1 MTYFPMEQLG
11 YEPPTATSALIDPG
25 SFNDTRFPG
34 VIYAT
39 DAATHAQFVELQKQL
54 NRGAAA
60 KKIATRIPTDG
71 KLGSDTLALAGKV
84 SLNTYAV
91 SSLRNLALNAKIVAL
106 AAKAKADAA
115 GIPNTLSA
123 PRPASP
129 PVIYNPQTDTLQPA
143 PAASIMG
150 MLGGMSKPMMLALG
164 VAALGIGY
172 YVTKKKGK

>member
-1 MTYFPMEQLG
+1 MTYLPTGLG
-11 YEPPTATSALIDPG
+11 AEPPGPALTTD
-25 SFNDTRFPG
+25 FNDTRFPG

-39 DAATHAQFVELQKQL
+39 NVSTHANFVELQKQL

-60 KKIATRIPTDG
+60 KGIATRIPTDG

-91 SSLRNLALNAKIVAL
+91 SSLRNLAMNAVIVAQ

-115 GIPNTLSA
+115 GIPSTLSA

-129 PVIYNPQTDTLQPA
+129 PVIYNAQTDTLQPA
-143 PAASIMG
+143 PAASV
-150 MLGGMSKPMMLALG
+150 LGFGLSTPMMLALG
-164 VAALGIGY
+164 AAAIGIGY
-172 YVTKKKGK
+172 YVTKKGRK